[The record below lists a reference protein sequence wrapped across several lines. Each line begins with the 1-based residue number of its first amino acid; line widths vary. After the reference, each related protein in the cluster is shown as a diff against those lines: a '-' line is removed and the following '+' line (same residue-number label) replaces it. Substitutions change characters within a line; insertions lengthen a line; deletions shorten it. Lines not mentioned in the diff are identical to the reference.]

1 MALGDKGYNYN
12 FYGYPSGR
20 TWDTE
25 DDVGTPIAFCT
36 RDNIATYYVNW
47 TYIGGVP
54 VPSGYKP
61 DYEGKPFDKSI
72 ALWLI
77 PANATYSTRSLLN
90 INPANTLDYELSG
103 EQFAEPVPVAMAA
116 VDTTG
121 ADGPLY
127 RDPYKRYAYNICYD
141 IGLGYGSAFLSDI
154 DYSKFCLY
162 PRVYIFRKND
172 SNLSPY
178 DVSAIKN
185 YINAD
190 PNNRDVCIIRQTMYR
205 GTVLPR
211 KATSWDV
218 AQDTIAYRLPR
229 KCSPVLDTLT
239 DLPIPG
245 NAAAIKE
252 GIKNGNADH
261 IDDRT
266 YAPFFYD
273 CNYPL
278 YSTGTTSTARM
289 HDIGMFFTRTVN
301 NVRNGSYDV
310 TNTSPIKRTSATISR
325 YNSIRKDF
333 DDVSYHWDFQVRY
346 KEGGILLNNG
356 DDLSSLTGSHT
367 VYFMTLLVIDD
378 YKDAATKGEAIY
390 RAVLHEIAY
399 LGLYFTDTESKAQN
413 TNFLTDD
420 LTGVFCP
427 IFDNGTTTGLYA
439 TGEAIKQLPNWDA
452 DTIDSPAFQYN
463 PEGDAGG
470 YDIGDFQSVLNSG
483 AISAGTI
490 YYAVS
495 DTEFKDLVRYL
506 NTTYNPDEDQLAADF
521 KGVNPFDYITSVK
534 YYPFPLPYAVSQAI
548 NVGPLATGVTGY
560 IMPYTYG
567 NPAYSYF
574 DFGSYTFTPRYGN
587 FLDYSATKITLYLP
601 WCGSMQLDPALW
613 IAAPGY
619 PPITIKV
626 KYSFD
631 YVTGSVTAFIFRCTS
646 QGDFLFN
653 TADGQAGIDVPL
665 SLYATGTYQQ
675 QIMQAQASYKQAAG
689 NTAMTGLGLVGAL
702 VGTAVSAA
710 VGFVPGVVGGLGG
723 IGTSLHKLNQSL
735 IAEDAVSY
743 TLDHTQP
750 TLGNV
755 SAASPFNAAITDQRP
770 FILISRPKL
779 QPGLPIN
786 WEADYAHTVGYACTV
801 PMQLSQARGFTVVQ
815 SSKLEGIKKTIGTQT
830 FTPTKQEIQMIK
842 QQLAA
847 GVIF

>member
-1 MALGDKGYNYN
+1 MALGDKVVDFQYYGLTYRDWTIQKSGVYESNPVAKLVQKDTWDGYYVDPNTYPYTPYPDMQGTELNETVGLWRIQRAASFNPCTFCVAASSTLNYIALPTEADEDKPLAIQVTNVSSYDYPAFSTNPPNRLAYNQTSRKGWERSALIADIPYYNYCMSVAVYCYDSTTN
-12 FYGYPSGR
+12 QNSATSLNSLAAYIDADATHRSVIYLRPILNYGTEIPR
-20 TWDTE
+20 IVADTSNAQYINE
-25 DDVGTPIAFCT
+25 IDGSISREGVPIADVLT
-36 RDNIATYYVNW
+36 VRKIPENAPNIRSRIKDNH
-47 TYIGGVP
+47 
-54 VPSGYKP
+54 
-61 DYEGKPFDKSI
+61 
-72 ALWLI
+72 
-77 PANATYSTRSLLN
+77 
-90 INPANTLDYELSG
+90 
-103 EQFAEPVPVAMAA
+103 
-116 VDTTG
+116 
-121 ADGPLY
+121 
-127 RDPYKRYAYNICYD
+127 
-141 IGLGYGSAFLSDI
+141 
-154 DYSKFCLY
+154 
-162 PRVYIFRKND
+162 ND
-172 SNLSPY
+172 W
-178 DVSAIKN
+178 K
-185 YINAD
+185 
-190 PNNRDVCIIRQTMYR
+190 
-205 GTVLPR
+205 
-211 KATSWDV
+211 
-218 AQDTIAYRLPR
+218 
-229 KCSPVLDTLT
+229 
-239 DLPIPG
+239 
-245 NAAAIKE
+245 
-252 GIKNGNADH
+252 
-261 IDDRT
+261 DDEI
-266 YAPFFYD
+266 YAPFGFNPAFDWYATETGNTD
-273 CNYPL
+273 QVHRIGL
-278 YSTGTTSTARM
+278 YARY
-289 HDIGMFFTRTVN
+289 TVN
-301 NVRNGSYDV
+301 NVINGAGFPGIERGRFFRCNFSE
-310 TNTSPIKRTSATISR
+310 KL
-325 YNSIRKDF
+325 F
-333 DDVSYHWDFQVRY
+333 DDVCYKWDLCCLHEASGRF
-346 KEGGILLNNG
+346 LNNG
-356 DDLSSLTGSHT
+356 YDLTTLSGSSYLRFFTK
-367 VYFMTLLVIDD
+367 LVITDR
-378 YKDAATKGEAIY
+378 KGNTEGQALVNAI
-390 RAVLHEIAY
+390 LHEMAFI
-399 LGLYFTDTESKAQN
+399 GFYFTQTSAIATN
-413 TNFLTDD
+413 TDFLTDD
-420 LTGVFCP
+420 LTGVYLP
-427 IFDNGTTTGLYA
+427 ILFNGVTTGLYT
-439 TGEAIKQLPNWDA
+439 TGNDIKNQPNWNA
-452 DTIDSPAFQYN
+452 DSINNSAFNYN

-534 YYPFPLPYAVSQAI
+534 YYPFPLPYAVSQEI

-619 PPITIKV
+619 PPITIKI

-646 QGDFLFN
+646 QGDFLFT

-689 NTAMTGLGLVGAL
+689 NTAVTALGLVGAI

-710 VGFVPGVVGGLGG
+710 VGFAPGVVGGLGG
-723 IGTSLHKLNQSL
+723 IGTSLHKLNQSM

-830 FTPTKQEIQMIK
+830 FTPTKQEIQLIK